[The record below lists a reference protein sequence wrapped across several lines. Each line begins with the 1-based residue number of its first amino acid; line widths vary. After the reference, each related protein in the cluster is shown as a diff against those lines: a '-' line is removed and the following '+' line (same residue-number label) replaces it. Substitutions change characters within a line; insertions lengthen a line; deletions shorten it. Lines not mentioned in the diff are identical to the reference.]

1 MYTCWALIMMH
12 FLGTAILAMIGGWL
26 ATKLFKSNYRDDP
39 VYKKNLWR
47 LIERN
52 RKLEKKE

>member
-1 MYTCWALIMMH
+1 MMH